1 MIFESNIN
9 ICEEAIFSKDHKNP
23 VYIVL
28 SSGSSLFARAIKKA
42 TKNEFSHAMISFN
55 SNLDPLYSFGT
66 RPDGNLGFV
75 INNPKD
81 HVWDIEDCK
90 YSVYVMYVT
99 DKAKRAM
106 KQRLNDF
113 VSKEKDL
120 KYSFKGILD
129 IWRGKE
135 SEKDEKWFCSRF
147 VMDIIS
153 KAQNLSKVPSLWRP
167 GDIEQLSN
175 ISLVN
180 RGFNF
185 YNYNP
190 KVTERHC
197 KDIEKGTYNPGDVI
211 YEYSSNPFVG
221 YITNGNEDW
230 LREEYR
236 KRYAHHHYKIPEV
249 GFPTND
255 DEYFEVKKA
264 AINAAKKY
272 YKFKP
277 SDANRDYPF
286 KFYNILDIEKE
297 RYIKMINDNVPG
309 IQKLQANFYH
319 CNFEDGKRRIS
330 VILIATPDHIY
341 AMYLLL
347 PNSVLLRFNYNGVM
361 YQEQTV
367 TEAKNNYS
375 TVYFT
380 REITPESLQKIYHA
394 MNRPLLGKVGVKIS
408 TGEKGGHNF
417 LNPNLIKDLVQ
428 ELHGTILECNT
439 AYKGSRDT
447 SEAHWQ
453 TIKDHGFLNIADV
466 DIMDEDGDEEIPV
479 YAGYH
484 LKKNIVGNHIDR
496 YNTILMLS
504 HFKGHLMAGYGGALK
519 NMSIGMASAKGKVNI
534 HTHGIGGDIM
544 KADRD
549 KFLESMVDACQS
561 IMNYYGKDNII
572 YINIANNL
580 SVDCDCDPNPSKPE
594 IEDIGI
600 FASTDPVA
608 LDKACLDAVW
618 AHPNPKRSKLMRRV
632 ISRNGKHTIECAE
645 KKGLG
650 TQQYVIVDIDSP
662 TQESTMQE
670 LSSSVEKDYKS
681 KKDMNLSQFTR
692 MKLADAIIQV
702 YGGEYPSLRHIRINN
717 HTKGYIWLNDKQ
729 VVGYINV
736 EEKDDDSKW
745 IQAFEIYAPY
755 KGHGLS
761 KQMLGIAIGELGAT
775 ELSVSKNNEV
785 AIKLY
790 KSYGFKT
797 YKSTDT
803 MYFMSR
809 NKNID
814 EVNSYYVKD
823 PLTGTNIKT
832 AFTDNDFIESARFA
846 QASIKKLHN
855 EGRLKCVSCRDIEA
869 ADGGW
874 VYAEY
879 NITSEND
886 MIQLEKFISYMK
898 QVVDTSTYPGNF
910 ELPNHISKDARGL
923 LYVKPDMV
931 VKETKK
937 EVEEKGLKS
946 YVNPA
951 RQLKIKN
958 TIKRHDQE
966 NKGKYTNI
974 TPSLPQPKNKESQD

>member
-66 RPDGNLGFV
+66 RPDGKLGFV

-106 KQRLNDF
+106 RQRLNDF
-113 VSKEKDL
+113 VSKEKNL

-197 KDIEKGTYNPGDVI
+197 KDIEKGTYDPGDVI

-236 KRYAHHHYKIPEV
+236 KRYAHHHYRIPEV

-264 AINAAKKY
+264 AIDAAKKY

-309 IQKLQANFYH
+309 VQKLQANFYH

-361 YQEQTV
+361 YQEQ
-367 TEAKNNYS
+367 S
-375 TVYFT
+375 
-380 REITPESLQKIYHA
+380 
-394 MNRPLLGKVGVKIS
+394 
-408 TGEKGGHNF
+408 
-417 LNPNLIKDLVQ
+417 
-428 ELHGTILECNT
+428 
-439 AYKGSRDT
+439 
-447 SEAHWQ
+447 
-453 TIKDHGFLNIADV
+453 
-466 DIMDEDGDEEIPV
+466 
-479 YAGYH
+479 
-484 LKKNIVGNHIDR
+484 
-496 YNTILMLS
+496 
-504 HFKGHLMAGYGGALK
+504 
-519 NMSIGMASAKGKVNI
+519 
-534 HTHGIGGDIM
+534 
-544 KADRD
+544 
-549 KFLESMVDACQS
+549 KF
-561 IMNYYGKDNII
+561 
-572 YINIANNL
+572 
-580 SVDCDCDPNPSKPE
+580 
-594 IEDIGI
+594 
-600 FASTDPVA
+600 
-608 LDKACLDAVW
+608 
-618 AHPNPKRSKLMRRV
+618 H
-632 ISRNGKHTIECAE
+632 
-645 KKGLG
+645 
-650 TQQYVIVDIDSP
+650 
-662 TQESTMQE
+662 E
-670 LSSSVEKDYKS
+670 LSSSVEKDFSS
-681 KKDMNLSQFTR
+681 KKDMSLSQFTR
-692 MKLADAIIQV
+692 IKLADAIVQV

-729 VVGYINV
+729 VVGYVNV

-745 IQAFEIYAPY
+745 IQALEIYAPY

-761 KQMLGIAIGELGAT
+761 KQMLGIAVGELGAT

-823 PLTGTNIKT
+823 PSTGTNIKT
-832 AFTDNDFIESARFA
+832 AFTDHDFIESARFA

-951 RQLKIKN
+951 RQLRIKN

-966 NKGKYTNI
+966 NKGKYTDI
-974 TPSLPQPKNKESQD
+974 APSLPQPKNKESQD

>member
-66 RPDGNLGFV
+66 RPDGKLGFV

-113 VSKEKDL
+113 VSKEKNL

-197 KDIEKGTYNPGDVI
+197 KDIEKGTYDPGDVI

-236 KRYAHHHYKIPEV
+236 KRYAHHHYRIPEV

-264 AINAAKKY
+264 AIDAAKKY

-309 IQKLQANFYH
+309 VQKLQANFYH

-361 YQEQTV
+361 YQEQ
-367 TEAKNNYS
+367 S
-375 TVYFT
+375 
-380 REITPESLQKIYHA
+380 
-394 MNRPLLGKVGVKIS
+394 
-408 TGEKGGHNF
+408 
-417 LNPNLIKDLVQ
+417 
-428 ELHGTILECNT
+428 
-439 AYKGSRDT
+439 
-447 SEAHWQ
+447 
-453 TIKDHGFLNIADV
+453 
-466 DIMDEDGDEEIPV
+466 
-479 YAGYH
+479 
-484 LKKNIVGNHIDR
+484 
-496 YNTILMLS
+496 
-504 HFKGHLMAGYGGALK
+504 
-519 NMSIGMASAKGKVNI
+519 
-534 HTHGIGGDIM
+534 
-544 KADRD
+544 
-549 KFLESMVDACQS
+549 KF
-561 IMNYYGKDNII
+561 
-572 YINIANNL
+572 
-580 SVDCDCDPNPSKPE
+580 
-594 IEDIGI
+594 
-600 FASTDPVA
+600 
-608 LDKACLDAVW
+608 
-618 AHPNPKRSKLMRRV
+618 H
-632 ISRNGKHTIECAE
+632 
-645 KKGLG
+645 
-650 TQQYVIVDIDSP
+650 
-662 TQESTMQE
+662 E
-670 LSSSVEKDYKS
+670 LSSSVEKDFSS
-681 KKDMNLSQFTR
+681 KKDMSLSQFTR
-692 MKLADAIIQV
+692 MKLADAIVQV

-729 VVGYINV
+729 VVGYVNI

-745 IQAFEIYAPY
+745 IQALEIYAPY

-761 KQMLGIAIGELGAT
+761 KQMLGIAVGELGAT

-832 AFTDNDFIESARFA
+832 AFTDHDFIESARFA

-886 MIQLEKFISYMK
+886 IIQLEKFISYMK

-951 RQLKIKN
+951 RQLRIKN

-966 NKGKYTNI
+966 NKGKYTDI
-974 TPSLPQPKNKESQD
+974 APSLPQSKNKESQD

>member
-66 RPDGNLGFV
+66 RPDGKLGFV

-113 VSKEKDL
+113 VSKEKNL

-197 KDIEKGTYNPGDVI
+197 KDIEKGTYDPGDVI

-236 KRYAHHHYKIPEV
+236 KRYAHHHYRIPEV

-264 AINAAKKY
+264 AIDAAKKY

-309 IQKLQANFYH
+309 VQKLQANFYH

-361 YQEQTV
+361 YQEQ
-367 TEAKNNYS
+367 S
-375 TVYFT
+375 
-380 REITPESLQKIYHA
+380 
-394 MNRPLLGKVGVKIS
+394 
-408 TGEKGGHNF
+408 
-417 LNPNLIKDLVQ
+417 
-428 ELHGTILECNT
+428 
-439 AYKGSRDT
+439 
-447 SEAHWQ
+447 
-453 TIKDHGFLNIADV
+453 
-466 DIMDEDGDEEIPV
+466 
-479 YAGYH
+479 
-484 LKKNIVGNHIDR
+484 
-496 YNTILMLS
+496 
-504 HFKGHLMAGYGGALK
+504 
-519 NMSIGMASAKGKVNI
+519 
-534 HTHGIGGDIM
+534 
-544 KADRD
+544 
-549 KFLESMVDACQS
+549 KF
-561 IMNYYGKDNII
+561 
-572 YINIANNL
+572 
-580 SVDCDCDPNPSKPE
+580 
-594 IEDIGI
+594 
-600 FASTDPVA
+600 
-608 LDKACLDAVW
+608 
-618 AHPNPKRSKLMRRV
+618 H
-632 ISRNGKHTIECAE
+632 
-645 KKGLG
+645 
-650 TQQYVIVDIDSP
+650 
-662 TQESTMQE
+662 E
-670 LSSSVEKDYKS
+670 LSSSVEKDFSS
-681 KKDMNLSQFTR
+681 KKDMSLSQFTR
-692 MKLADAIIQV
+692 IKLADAIVQV

-729 VVGYINV
+729 VVGYVNV

-745 IQAFEIYAPY
+745 IQALEIYAPY

-761 KQMLGIAIGELGAT
+761 KQMLGIAVGELGAT

-823 PLTGTNIKT
+823 SLTGTNIKT
-832 AFTDNDFIESARFA
+832 AFTDHDFIESARFA

-855 EGRLKCVSCRDIEA
+855 EGRLKCISCRDIEA

-886 MIQLEKFISYMK
+886 IIQLEKFISYMK

-937 EVEEKGLKS
+937 EIEEKGLKS

-951 RQLKIKN
+951 RQLRIKN

-966 NKGKYTNI
+966 NKGKYTDI
-974 TPSLPQPKNKESQD
+974 APSLPQSKNKESQD

>member
-55 SNLDPLYSFGT
+55 SNLNPLYSFGT
-66 RPDGNLGFV
+66 RPDGKLGFV

-113 VSKEKDL
+113 VSKEKNL

-197 KDIEKGTYNPGDVI
+197 KDIEKGTYDPGDVI

-236 KRYAHHHYKIPEV
+236 KRYAHHHYRIPEV

-264 AINAAKKY
+264 AIDAAKKY

-309 IQKLQANFYH
+309 VQKLQANFYH

-361 YQEQTV
+361 YQEQ
-367 TEAKNNYS
+367 S
-375 TVYFT
+375 
-380 REITPESLQKIYHA
+380 
-394 MNRPLLGKVGVKIS
+394 
-408 TGEKGGHNF
+408 
-417 LNPNLIKDLVQ
+417 
-428 ELHGTILECNT
+428 
-439 AYKGSRDT
+439 
-447 SEAHWQ
+447 
-453 TIKDHGFLNIADV
+453 
-466 DIMDEDGDEEIPV
+466 
-479 YAGYH
+479 
-484 LKKNIVGNHIDR
+484 
-496 YNTILMLS
+496 
-504 HFKGHLMAGYGGALK
+504 
-519 NMSIGMASAKGKVNI
+519 
-534 HTHGIGGDIM
+534 
-544 KADRD
+544 
-549 KFLESMVDACQS
+549 KF
-561 IMNYYGKDNII
+561 
-572 YINIANNL
+572 
-580 SVDCDCDPNPSKPE
+580 
-594 IEDIGI
+594 
-600 FASTDPVA
+600 
-608 LDKACLDAVW
+608 
-618 AHPNPKRSKLMRRV
+618 H
-632 ISRNGKHTIECAE
+632 
-645 KKGLG
+645 
-650 TQQYVIVDIDSP
+650 
-662 TQESTMQE
+662 E
-670 LSSSVEKDYKS
+670 LSSSVEKDFSS
-681 KKDMNLSQFTR
+681 KKDMSLSQFTR
-692 MKLADAIIQV
+692 IKLADAIVQV

-717 HTKGYIWLNDKQ
+717 HTKGYIWINDKQ
-729 VVGYINV
+729 VVGYVNV

-745 IQAFEIYAPY
+745 IQALEIYAPY

-761 KQMLGIAIGELGAT
+761 KQILGIAIGELGAT

-790 KSYGFKT
+790 KFYGFKT

-823 PLTGTNIKT
+823 SLTGTNIKT
-832 AFTDNDFIESARFA
+832 AFTDHDFIESARFA

-886 MIQLEKFISYMK
+886 IIQLEKFISYMK

-951 RQLKIKN
+951 RQLRIKN

-974 TPSLPQPKNKESQD
+974 APSLPQPKNKESQD

>member
-66 RPDGNLGFV
+66 RPDGKLGFV

-113 VSKEKDL
+113 VSKEKNL

-197 KDIEKGTYNPGDVI
+197 KDIEKGTYDPGDVI

-236 KRYAHHHYKIPEV
+236 KRYAYHHYRIPEV

-264 AINAAKKY
+264 AIDAAKKY

-309 IQKLQANFYH
+309 VQKLQANFYH

-361 YQEQTV
+361 YQEQ
-367 TEAKNNYS
+367 S
-375 TVYFT
+375 
-380 REITPESLQKIYHA
+380 
-394 MNRPLLGKVGVKIS
+394 
-408 TGEKGGHNF
+408 
-417 LNPNLIKDLVQ
+417 
-428 ELHGTILECNT
+428 
-439 AYKGSRDT
+439 
-447 SEAHWQ
+447 
-453 TIKDHGFLNIADV
+453 
-466 DIMDEDGDEEIPV
+466 
-479 YAGYH
+479 
-484 LKKNIVGNHIDR
+484 
-496 YNTILMLS
+496 
-504 HFKGHLMAGYGGALK
+504 
-519 NMSIGMASAKGKVNI
+519 
-534 HTHGIGGDIM
+534 
-544 KADRD
+544 
-549 KFLESMVDACQS
+549 KF
-561 IMNYYGKDNII
+561 
-572 YINIANNL
+572 
-580 SVDCDCDPNPSKPE
+580 
-594 IEDIGI
+594 
-600 FASTDPVA
+600 
-608 LDKACLDAVW
+608 
-618 AHPNPKRSKLMRRV
+618 H
-632 ISRNGKHTIECAE
+632 
-645 KKGLG
+645 
-650 TQQYVIVDIDSP
+650 
-662 TQESTMQE
+662 E
-670 LSSSVEKDYKS
+670 LSSSVEKDFSS
-681 KKDMNLSQFTR
+681 KKDMSLSQFTR
-692 MKLADAIIQV
+692 IKLADAIVQV

-729 VVGYINV
+729 VVGYVNI

-745 IQAFEIYAPY
+745 IQALEIYAPY

-761 KQMLGIAIGELGAT
+761 KQMLGIAVGELGAT

-832 AFTDNDFIESARFA
+832 AFTDHDFIESARFA

-855 EGRLKCVSCRDIEA
+855 EGRLKCISCRDIEA

-886 MIQLEKFISYMK
+886 IIQLEKFISYMK

-937 EVEEKGLKS
+937 EIEEKGLKS

-951 RQLKIKN
+951 RQLRIKN

-966 NKGKYTNI
+966 NKGKYTDI
-974 TPSLPQPKNKESQD
+974 APSLPQSKNKESQD

>member
-66 RPDGNLGFV
+66 RPDGKLGFV

-113 VSKEKDL
+113 VSKEKNL

-197 KDIEKGTYNPGDVI
+197 KDIEKGTYDPGDVI

-236 KRYAHHHYKIPEV
+236 KRYAHHHYRIPEV

-264 AINAAKKY
+264 AIDAAKKY

-309 IQKLQANFYH
+309 VRKLQANFYH

-347 PNSVLLRFNYNGVM
+347 PNSVLLRFNYSGVM
-361 YQEQTV
+361 YQEQ
-367 TEAKNNYS
+367 S
-375 TVYFT
+375 
-380 REITPESLQKIYHA
+380 
-394 MNRPLLGKVGVKIS
+394 
-408 TGEKGGHNF
+408 
-417 LNPNLIKDLVQ
+417 
-428 ELHGTILECNT
+428 
-439 AYKGSRDT
+439 
-447 SEAHWQ
+447 
-453 TIKDHGFLNIADV
+453 
-466 DIMDEDGDEEIPV
+466 
-479 YAGYH
+479 
-484 LKKNIVGNHIDR
+484 
-496 YNTILMLS
+496 
-504 HFKGHLMAGYGGALK
+504 
-519 NMSIGMASAKGKVNI
+519 
-534 HTHGIGGDIM
+534 
-544 KADRD
+544 
-549 KFLESMVDACQS
+549 KF
-561 IMNYYGKDNII
+561 
-572 YINIANNL
+572 
-580 SVDCDCDPNPSKPE
+580 
-594 IEDIGI
+594 
-600 FASTDPVA
+600 
-608 LDKACLDAVW
+608 
-618 AHPNPKRSKLMRRV
+618 H
-632 ISRNGKHTIECAE
+632 
-645 KKGLG
+645 
-650 TQQYVIVDIDSP
+650 
-662 TQESTMQE
+662 E
-670 LSSSVEKDYKS
+670 LSSSVEKDFSS
-681 KKDMNLSQFTR
+681 KKDMSLSQFTR
-692 MKLADAIIQV
+692 IKLADAIVQV

-729 VVGYINV
+729 VVGYVNI

-745 IQAFEIYAPY
+745 IQALEIYAPY

-761 KQMLGIAIGELGAT
+761 KQMLGIAVGELGAT

-823 PLTGTNIKT
+823 SLTGTNIKT
-832 AFTDNDFIESARFA
+832 AFTDHDFIESARFA

-855 EGRLKCVSCRDIEA
+855 EGRLQCVSCRDIEA

-886 MIQLEKFISYMK
+886 IIQLEKFISYMK

-951 RQLKIKN
+951 RQLRIKN

-974 TPSLPQPKNKESQD
+974 APSLPQPKNKESQD

>member
-28 SSGSSLFARAIKKA
+28 SSGSSLFARAITKA

-55 SNLDPLYSFGT
+55 SNLNPLYSFGT
-66 RPDGNLGFV
+66 RPDGKLGFV

-113 VSKEKDL
+113 VSKEKNL

-197 KDIEKGTYNPGDVI
+197 KDIEKGTYDPGDVI

-236 KRYAHHHYKIPEV
+236 KRYAHHHYRIPEV

-264 AINAAKKY
+264 AIDAAKKY

-309 IQKLQANFYH
+309 VRKLQANFYH

-361 YQEQTV
+361 YQEQ
-367 TEAKNNYS
+367 S
-375 TVYFT
+375 
-380 REITPESLQKIYHA
+380 
-394 MNRPLLGKVGVKIS
+394 
-408 TGEKGGHNF
+408 
-417 LNPNLIKDLVQ
+417 
-428 ELHGTILECNT
+428 
-439 AYKGSRDT
+439 
-447 SEAHWQ
+447 
-453 TIKDHGFLNIADV
+453 
-466 DIMDEDGDEEIPV
+466 
-479 YAGYH
+479 
-484 LKKNIVGNHIDR
+484 
-496 YNTILMLS
+496 
-504 HFKGHLMAGYGGALK
+504 
-519 NMSIGMASAKGKVNI
+519 
-534 HTHGIGGDIM
+534 
-544 KADRD
+544 
-549 KFLESMVDACQS
+549 KF
-561 IMNYYGKDNII
+561 
-572 YINIANNL
+572 
-580 SVDCDCDPNPSKPE
+580 
-594 IEDIGI
+594 
-600 FASTDPVA
+600 
-608 LDKACLDAVW
+608 
-618 AHPNPKRSKLMRRV
+618 H
-632 ISRNGKHTIECAE
+632 
-645 KKGLG
+645 
-650 TQQYVIVDIDSP
+650 
-662 TQESTMQE
+662 E
-670 LSSSVEKDYKS
+670 LSSSVEKDFSS
-681 KKDMNLSQFTR
+681 KKDMSLSQFTR
-692 MKLADAIIQV
+692 IKLADAIVQV

-717 HTKGYIWLNDKQ
+717 HTKGYIWINDKQ
-729 VVGYINV
+729 VVGYVNV

-745 IQAFEIYAPY
+745 IQALEIYAPY

-761 KQMLGIAIGELGAT
+761 KQILGIAIGELGAT

-823 PLTGTNIKT
+823 SLTGTNIKT
-832 AFTDNDFIESARFA
+832 AFTDHDFIESARFA

-886 MIQLEKFISYMK
+886 IIQLEKFISYMK

-951 RQLKIKN
+951 RQLRIKN

-966 NKGKYTNI
+966 NKGKYTDI
-974 TPSLPQPKNKESQD
+974 APSLPQPKNKESQD

>member
-66 RPDGNLGFV
+66 RPDGKLGFV

-106 KQRLNDF
+106 RQRLNDF
-113 VSKEKDL
+113 VSKEKNL

-197 KDIEKGTYNPGDVI
+197 KDIEKGTYDPGDVI

-236 KRYAHHHYKIPEV
+236 KRYAHHHYRIPEV

-264 AINAAKKY
+264 AIDAAKKY

-309 IQKLQANFYH
+309 VQKLQANFYH

-361 YQEQTV
+361 YQEQ
-367 TEAKNNYS
+367 S
-375 TVYFT
+375 
-380 REITPESLQKIYHA
+380 
-394 MNRPLLGKVGVKIS
+394 
-408 TGEKGGHNF
+408 
-417 LNPNLIKDLVQ
+417 
-428 ELHGTILECNT
+428 
-439 AYKGSRDT
+439 
-447 SEAHWQ
+447 
-453 TIKDHGFLNIADV
+453 
-466 DIMDEDGDEEIPV
+466 
-479 YAGYH
+479 
-484 LKKNIVGNHIDR
+484 
-496 YNTILMLS
+496 
-504 HFKGHLMAGYGGALK
+504 
-519 NMSIGMASAKGKVNI
+519 
-534 HTHGIGGDIM
+534 
-544 KADRD
+544 
-549 KFLESMVDACQS
+549 KF
-561 IMNYYGKDNII
+561 
-572 YINIANNL
+572 
-580 SVDCDCDPNPSKPE
+580 
-594 IEDIGI
+594 
-600 FASTDPVA
+600 
-608 LDKACLDAVW
+608 
-618 AHPNPKRSKLMRRV
+618 H
-632 ISRNGKHTIECAE
+632 
-645 KKGLG
+645 
-650 TQQYVIVDIDSP
+650 
-662 TQESTMQE
+662 E
-670 LSSSVEKDYKS
+670 LSSSVEKDFSS
-681 KKDMNLSQFTR
+681 KKDMSLSQFTR
-692 MKLADAIIQV
+692 MKLADAIVQV

-729 VVGYINV
+729 VVGYVNI

-745 IQAFEIYAPY
+745 IQALEIYAPY

-761 KQMLGIAIGELGAT
+761 KQMLGIAVGELGAT

-823 PLTGTNIKT
+823 SLTGTNIKT
-832 AFTDNDFIESARFA
+832 AFTDHDFIESARFA

-855 EGRLKCVSCRDIEA
+855 EGRLQCVSCRDIEA

-886 MIQLEKFISYMK
+886 IIQLEKFISYMK

-937 EVEEKGLKS
+937 EIEEKGLKS

-951 RQLKIKN
+951 RQLRIKN

-966 NKGKYTNI
+966 NKGKYTDI
-974 TPSLPQPKNKESQD
+974 APSLPQSKNKESQD

>member
-55 SNLDPLYSFGT
+55 SNLNPLYSFGT
-66 RPDGNLGFV
+66 RPDGKLGFV

-113 VSKEKDL
+113 VSKEKNL

-197 KDIEKGTYNPGDVI
+197 KDIEKGTYDPGDVI

-236 KRYAHHHYKIPEV
+236 KRYAHHHYRIPEV

-264 AINAAKKY
+264 AIDAAKKY

-309 IQKLQANFYH
+309 VRKLQANFYH

-347 PNSVLLRFNYNGVM
+347 PNSVLLRFNYSGVM
-361 YQEQTV
+361 YQEQ
-367 TEAKNNYS
+367 S
-375 TVYFT
+375 
-380 REITPESLQKIYHA
+380 
-394 MNRPLLGKVGVKIS
+394 
-408 TGEKGGHNF
+408 
-417 LNPNLIKDLVQ
+417 
-428 ELHGTILECNT
+428 
-439 AYKGSRDT
+439 
-447 SEAHWQ
+447 
-453 TIKDHGFLNIADV
+453 
-466 DIMDEDGDEEIPV
+466 
-479 YAGYH
+479 
-484 LKKNIVGNHIDR
+484 
-496 YNTILMLS
+496 
-504 HFKGHLMAGYGGALK
+504 
-519 NMSIGMASAKGKVNI
+519 
-534 HTHGIGGDIM
+534 
-544 KADRD
+544 
-549 KFLESMVDACQS
+549 KF
-561 IMNYYGKDNII
+561 
-572 YINIANNL
+572 
-580 SVDCDCDPNPSKPE
+580 
-594 IEDIGI
+594 
-600 FASTDPVA
+600 
-608 LDKACLDAVW
+608 
-618 AHPNPKRSKLMRRV
+618 H
-632 ISRNGKHTIECAE
+632 
-645 KKGLG
+645 
-650 TQQYVIVDIDSP
+650 
-662 TQESTMQE
+662 E
-670 LSSSVEKDYKS
+670 LSSSVEKDFSS
-681 KKDMNLSQFTR
+681 KKDMSLSQFTR
-692 MKLADAIIQV
+692 IKLADAIVQV

-729 VVGYINV
+729 VVGYVNV

-745 IQAFEIYAPY
+745 IQALEIYAPY

-761 KQMLGIAIGELGAT
+761 KQMLGIAVGELGAT

-879 NITSEND
+879 DITSEND
-886 MIQLEKFISYMK
+886 IIQLEKFISYMK

-937 EVEEKGLKS
+937 EIEEKGLKS

-951 RQLKIKN
+951 RQLRIKN

-974 TPSLPQPKNKESQD
+974 APSLPQPKNKESQD

>member
-66 RPDGNLGFV
+66 RPDGKLGFV

-99 DKAKRAM
+99 DKAERAM
-106 KQRLNDF
+106 RQRLNDF
-113 VSKEKDL
+113 VSKEKNL

-197 KDIEKGTYNPGDVI
+197 KDIEKGTYDPGDVI

-236 KRYAHHHYKIPEV
+236 KRYAHHHYRIPEV

-264 AINAAKKY
+264 AIDAAKKY

-309 IQKLQANFYH
+309 VQKLQANFYH

-361 YQEQTV
+361 YQEQ
-367 TEAKNNYS
+367 S
-375 TVYFT
+375 
-380 REITPESLQKIYHA
+380 
-394 MNRPLLGKVGVKIS
+394 
-408 TGEKGGHNF
+408 
-417 LNPNLIKDLVQ
+417 
-428 ELHGTILECNT
+428 
-439 AYKGSRDT
+439 
-447 SEAHWQ
+447 
-453 TIKDHGFLNIADV
+453 
-466 DIMDEDGDEEIPV
+466 
-479 YAGYH
+479 
-484 LKKNIVGNHIDR
+484 
-496 YNTILMLS
+496 
-504 HFKGHLMAGYGGALK
+504 
-519 NMSIGMASAKGKVNI
+519 
-534 HTHGIGGDIM
+534 
-544 KADRD
+544 
-549 KFLESMVDACQS
+549 KF
-561 IMNYYGKDNII
+561 
-572 YINIANNL
+572 
-580 SVDCDCDPNPSKPE
+580 
-594 IEDIGI
+594 
-600 FASTDPVA
+600 
-608 LDKACLDAVW
+608 
-618 AHPNPKRSKLMRRV
+618 H
-632 ISRNGKHTIECAE
+632 
-645 KKGLG
+645 
-650 TQQYVIVDIDSP
+650 
-662 TQESTMQE
+662 E
-670 LSSSVEKDYKS
+670 LSSSVEKDFSS
-681 KKDMNLSQFTR
+681 KKDISLSQFTR
-692 MKLADAIIQV
+692 IKLADAIVQV

-729 VVGYINV
+729 VVGYVNI

-745 IQAFEIYAPY
+745 IQALEIYAPY

-761 KQMLGIAIGELGAT
+761 KQMLGIAVGELGAT

-832 AFTDNDFIESARFA
+832 AFTDHDFIESARFA

-855 EGRLKCVSCRDIEA
+855 EGRLKCISCRDIEA

-886 MIQLEKFISYMK
+886 IIQLEKFISYMK

-937 EVEEKGLKS
+937 EIEEKGLKS

-951 RQLKIKN
+951 RQLRIKN

-966 NKGKYTNI
+966 NKGKYTDI
-974 TPSLPQPKNKESQD
+974 APSLPQSKNKESQD

>member
-55 SNLDPLYSFGT
+55 SNLNPLYSFGT
-66 RPDGNLGFV
+66 RPDGKLGFV

-113 VSKEKDL
+113 VSKEKNL

-197 KDIEKGTYNPGDVI
+197 KDIEKGTYDPGDVI

-236 KRYAHHHYKIPEV
+236 KRYAHHHYRIPEV

-264 AINAAKKY
+264 AIDAAKKY

-309 IQKLQANFYH
+309 VRKLQANFYH

-361 YQEQTV
+361 YQEQ
-367 TEAKNNYS
+367 S
-375 TVYFT
+375 
-380 REITPESLQKIYHA
+380 
-394 MNRPLLGKVGVKIS
+394 
-408 TGEKGGHNF
+408 
-417 LNPNLIKDLVQ
+417 
-428 ELHGTILECNT
+428 
-439 AYKGSRDT
+439 
-447 SEAHWQ
+447 
-453 TIKDHGFLNIADV
+453 
-466 DIMDEDGDEEIPV
+466 
-479 YAGYH
+479 
-484 LKKNIVGNHIDR
+484 
-496 YNTILMLS
+496 
-504 HFKGHLMAGYGGALK
+504 
-519 NMSIGMASAKGKVNI
+519 
-534 HTHGIGGDIM
+534 
-544 KADRD
+544 
-549 KFLESMVDACQS
+549 KF
-561 IMNYYGKDNII
+561 
-572 YINIANNL
+572 
-580 SVDCDCDPNPSKPE
+580 
-594 IEDIGI
+594 
-600 FASTDPVA
+600 
-608 LDKACLDAVW
+608 
-618 AHPNPKRSKLMRRV
+618 H
-632 ISRNGKHTIECAE
+632 
-645 KKGLG
+645 
-650 TQQYVIVDIDSP
+650 
-662 TQESTMQE
+662 E
-670 LSSSVEKDYKS
+670 LSSSVEKDFSS
-681 KKDMNLSQFTR
+681 KKDMSLSQFTR
-692 MKLADAIIQV
+692 IKLADAIVQV

-717 HTKGYIWLNDKQ
+717 HTKGYIWINDKQ
-729 VVGYINV
+729 VVGYVNV

-745 IQAFEIYAPY
+745 IQALEIYAPY

-761 KQMLGIAIGELGAT
+761 KQILGIAIGELGAT

-823 PLTGTNIKT
+823 SLTGTNIKT
-832 AFTDNDFIESARFA
+832 AFTDHDFIESARFA

-886 MIQLEKFISYMK
+886 IIQLEKFISYMK

-951 RQLKIKN
+951 RQLRIKN

-974 TPSLPQPKNKESQD
+974 APSLPQPKNKESQD

>member
-55 SNLDPLYSFGT
+55 SNLNPLYSFGT
-66 RPDGNLGFV
+66 RSDGKLGFV

-113 VSKEKDL
+113 VSKEKNL

-236 KRYAHHHYKIPEV
+236 KRYAHHHYRIPEV

-264 AINAAKKY
+264 AIDAAKKY

-309 IQKLQANFYH
+309 VRKLQANFYH

-361 YQEQTV
+361 YQEQ
-367 TEAKNNYS
+367 S
-375 TVYFT
+375 
-380 REITPESLQKIYHA
+380 
-394 MNRPLLGKVGVKIS
+394 
-408 TGEKGGHNF
+408 
-417 LNPNLIKDLVQ
+417 
-428 ELHGTILECNT
+428 
-439 AYKGSRDT
+439 
-447 SEAHWQ
+447 
-453 TIKDHGFLNIADV
+453 
-466 DIMDEDGDEEIPV
+466 
-479 YAGYH
+479 
-484 LKKNIVGNHIDR
+484 
-496 YNTILMLS
+496 
-504 HFKGHLMAGYGGALK
+504 
-519 NMSIGMASAKGKVNI
+519 
-534 HTHGIGGDIM
+534 
-544 KADRD
+544 
-549 KFLESMVDACQS
+549 KF
-561 IMNYYGKDNII
+561 
-572 YINIANNL
+572 
-580 SVDCDCDPNPSKPE
+580 
-594 IEDIGI
+594 
-600 FASTDPVA
+600 
-608 LDKACLDAVW
+608 
-618 AHPNPKRSKLMRRV
+618 H
-632 ISRNGKHTIECAE
+632 
-645 KKGLG
+645 
-650 TQQYVIVDIDSP
+650 
-662 TQESTMQE
+662 E
-670 LSSSVEKDYKS
+670 LSSSVEKDFSS
-681 KKDMNLSQFTR
+681 KKDMSLSQFTR
-692 MKLADAIIQV
+692 IKLADAIVQV

-729 VVGYINV
+729 VVGYVNV

-745 IQAFEIYAPY
+745 IQALEIYAPY

-761 KQMLGIAIGELGAT
+761 KQMLGIAVGELGAT

-823 PLTGTNIKT
+823 SLTGTHIKT

-886 MIQLEKFISYMK
+886 IIQLEKFISYMK

-974 TPSLPQPKNKESQD
+974 APSLPQPKNKESQD

>member
-66 RPDGNLGFV
+66 RPDGKLGFV

-113 VSKEKDL
+113 VSKEKNL

-197 KDIEKGTYNPGDVI
+197 KDIEKGTYDPGDVI

-236 KRYAHHHYKIPEV
+236 KRYAHHHYRIPEV

-264 AINAAKKY
+264 AIDAAKKY

-309 IQKLQANFYH
+309 VRKLQANFYH

-361 YQEQTV
+361 YQEQ
-367 TEAKNNYS
+367 S
-375 TVYFT
+375 
-380 REITPESLQKIYHA
+380 
-394 MNRPLLGKVGVKIS
+394 KV
-408 TGEKGGHNF
+408 H
-417 LNPNLIKDLVQ
+417 
-428 ELHGTILECNT
+428 
-439 AYKGSRDT
+439 
-447 SEAHWQ
+447 
-453 TIKDHGFLNIADV
+453 
-466 DIMDEDGDEEIPV
+466 
-479 YAGYH
+479 
-484 LKKNIVGNHIDR
+484 
-496 YNTILMLS
+496 
-504 HFKGHLMAGYGGALK
+504 
-519 NMSIGMASAKGKVNI
+519 
-534 HTHGIGGDIM
+534 
-544 KADRD
+544 
-549 KFLESMVDACQS
+549 
-561 IMNYYGKDNII
+561 
-572 YINIANNL
+572 
-580 SVDCDCDPNPSKPE
+580 
-594 IEDIGI
+594 
-600 FASTDPVA
+600 
-608 LDKACLDAVW
+608 
-618 AHPNPKRSKLMRRV
+618 
-632 ISRNGKHTIECAE
+632 
-645 KKGLG
+645 
-650 TQQYVIVDIDSP
+650 
-662 TQESTMQE
+662 E

-692 MKLADAIIQV
+692 IKLADAIVQV

-729 VVGYINV
+729 VVGYVNV

-745 IQAFEIYAPY
+745 IQALEIYAPY

-761 KQMLGIAIGELGAT
+761 KQMLGIAVGELGAT

-823 PLTGTNIKT
+823 SLTGTNIKT
-832 AFTDNDFIESARFA
+832 AFTDHNFIESARFA

-886 MIQLEKFISYMK
+886 IIQLEKFISYMK

-966 NKGKYTNI
+966 NKGKYTDI
-974 TPSLPQPKNKESQD
+974 APSLPQPKNKESQD